1 MIRVELEIMPTSK
14 GLFTA
19 AIPPLDGEF
28 LYQYDPYAG
37 TVSVGDRIELPFG
50 RRLVSGFV
58 LSVNA
63 PREVS
68 AFEEMEQRG
77 VTVKCVSVQEAV
89 QAFSHDQYTLFE
101 WMARYYCEPI
111 SKILDLAIPSFA
123 SGRKDPLYTL
133 ISAAIPTDLG
143 KAQQRIVDYI
153 TNQGG
158 SAHSSALRDEYK
170 SISNPLKALIA
181 KGVIVEVEQPPPD
194 TSKASRYIPSK
205 DILNDSQKWA
215 GDELAAAVQKGDFTS
230 FLLHGVTG
238 SGKTEVY
245 MHAIRAALDLNKG
258 SLIIVPEIALTPQL
272 VDRFEQKVGAS
283 IAVLHSNLKPK
294 ERWENWS
301 RLLSG
306 EVKIALGARSAIFAP
321 IQDLGLVV
329 VDEEHDGSFKQGE
342 GIRYNARDL
351 AIVRGKM
358 SKAPVV
364 LGSATPSLETFHH
377 ATLKKHILLK
387 LPGRFHN
394 GKKLKYTLIDLN
406 KIKPWEMPSR
416 NISHQLVS
424 LIQNTLD
431 RGDQAFILYNRRGFA
446 SYLQCTHCEHVV
458 KCPHCS
464 VTLTFHQK
472 PVALLCHFCGYSSAP
487 LIVCPSCNRSEPKER
502 KGEIQNS
509 SPFAL
514 RGGGTERIY
523 EELQGLFPNAR
534 LAKLD
539 RDTAQSITDY
549 TEILGKVRAGEVDI
563 LVGTQMIAKGHDLPD
578 VTFVGVVDCDV
589 GLHMPDFRAN
599 ERIYQLLTQVAGR
612 AGRREKQGLVALQTR
627 LPQHPSITMTIREDY
642 ESFAEHELIE
652 RKQLGHPPFQ
662 RLLRIIVSA
671 EDRNSAQVAAHH
683 IASVAAPLASH
694 YEVRIMGPVSAPI
707 EKVRRHW
714 RFHLLGKSV
723 AVNKL
728 QAFMAAV
735 KQGIQVRKEIRV
747 VFDIDPQDM
756 M

>member
-1 MIRVELEIMPTSK
+1 MKLRTMESAK

-19 AIPPLDGEF
+19 AIPPLDGDF
-28 LYQYDPYAG
+28 LYQYDRSCD

-50 RRLVSGFV
+50 RRSVTGFV
-58 LSVNA
+58 LSVDS
-63 PREVS
+63 PRETS
-68 AFEEMEQRG
+68 GFEEMEQRG
-77 VTVKCVSVQEAV
+77 ITVKCVSVKDAV
-89 QAFSHDQYTLFE
+89 QAFSHDQYALFE
-101 WMARYYCEPI
+101 WMSKYYCEPI

-123 SGRKDPLYTL
+123 SGRKDPLFTL
-133 ISAAIPTDLG
+133 ISTSIPNDLG
-143 KAQQRIVDYI
+143 KAQQRIVDFI
-153 TNQGG
+153 VSQGG
-158 SAHSSALRDEYK
+158 SAYSSALRAELK
-170 SISNPLKALIA
+170 NISSPLNALIS
-181 KGVIVEVEQPPPD
+181 KGVIAEADRPPPD
-194 TSKASRYIPSK
+194 TSQATHYIPSQ
-205 DILNDSQKWA
+205 DILNDSQQQA
-215 GDELAAAVQKGDFTS
+215 GEEIAAAVLKNEFTS

-272 VDRFEQKVGAS
+272 VERFERKVGAS

-294 ERWENWS
+294 ERWANWS

-351 AIVRGKM
+351 ALVRGKM
-358 SKAPVV
+358 SQSPVV
-364 LGSATPSLETFHH
+364 LGSATPSLETFHN
-377 ATLKKHILLK
+377 ATLKKHVLLN

-406 KIKPWEMPSR
+406 KMKPWEMPSR
-416 NISHQLVS
+416 SISHQLVS

-464 VTLTFHQK
+464 VTLTFHQR

-487 LIVCPSCNRSEPKER
+487 LIVCSSCNRSEPKER
-502 KGEIQNS
+502 KGEVQSS

-514 RGGGTERIY
+514 RGGGTERIF
-523 EELQGLFPNAR
+523 EELQGLFPKAR

-589 GLHMPDFRAN
+589 GLHMPDFRAS

-642 ESFAEHELIE
+642 ESFAEHELNE

-671 EDRNSAQVAAHH
+671 EDRNSAQIAAQH
-683 IASVAAPLASH
+683 IASVAAPLAAH

-747 VFDIDPQDM
+747 IFDIDPQDM